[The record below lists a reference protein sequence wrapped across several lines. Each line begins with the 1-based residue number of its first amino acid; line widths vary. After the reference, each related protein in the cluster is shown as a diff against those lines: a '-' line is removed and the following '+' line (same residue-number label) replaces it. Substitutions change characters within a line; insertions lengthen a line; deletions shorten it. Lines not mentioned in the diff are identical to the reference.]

1 MKQKYTTL
9 LQRLGLGIFGV
20 CLLMVGVV
28 EFGVVV
34 KPARAAALPTIV
46 AQAPPPEQQPQ
57 GEEKT
62 EPVKIER
69 SKDDEE
75 CRGGDESC
83 KNKMFEYVNYGIA
96 VLSAMAGVIFVIMVV
111 WGGIEYSSAG
121 GDAQRVAAAKSKV
134 TNAII
139 GLIAFGL
146 LYGFLSWI
154 VPGGIG

>member
-9 LQRLGLGIFGV
+9 LQRLGLGIFSV

-28 EFGVVV
+28 GFGVVV

-57 GEEKT
+57 GEEKAPYQEIPKST
-62 EPVKIER
+62 KY
-69 SKDDEE
+69 KE
-75 CRGGDESC
+75 CEGGGDCEA
-83 KNKMFEYVNYGIA
+83 KMFEYINFGITA
-96 VLSAMAGVIFVIMVV
+96 LSAMAGVIFVIMVV